1 MGACPPSGR
10 GGGQGVNSAGR
21 RKLRS
26 GEGGRASRRT
36 WGEAAA
42 GEAAGASASPLL
54 HLRMD
59 VSREELALS
68 CGVQHVSA
76 TLCEIPRIRS
86 FGIDLLLELFKMSSG
101 LTEEQKR
108 RIEEN
113 RRLALARRAE
123 RLAAQGAGHVGI
135 AAPPQKGQGLGN
147 PGSSK
152 EENNHV
158 GFTGQHQQTPDTP
171 VEQRS
176 CLQKGYNHYPA
187 NQQMAGS
194 HREQQKSCSED
205 SEQASGLKQFPAMIP
220 NSLSYSHK
228 HYLDA
233 GSQEH
238 GQHTSVNHGTFQQL
252 QCCPAFKNPTGPPH
266 PRFTDNGHPDGSKD
280 LQTQN
285 KSAIEYVSP
294 PSSAALSN
302 SEMLININRRTE
314 RTGGGFVS
322 QASGGIQK
330 LTSSAGAVSAFE
342 AHKKANVTK
351 GKCVKYGE
359 DRFQVEIGYNAEL
372 IAVFKKVP
380 SKAYDPAM
388 KKWNFS
394 MEDYSSVL
402 EAANQLSSVILAP
415 LEGKNVV
422 GLASGSHFIG
432 SGVDVKSLL
441 KMCKNW
447 KKSSALVKGKCVLI
461 SRLRFEVDIGYSA
474 EVIGVFKKMDSR
486 NYVEALLSLMSVEV
500 EPLPEAIIKTFA
512 AQLQRSP
519 SLTDIPDADLSVVD
533 SKIVTSLMPFQREGV
548 NFAISRKGRL
558 LLADDMG
565 LGKTIQAICIAA
577 YYQQEWPLLVVTP
590 SSVRFTWAEAFE
602 RWLPSLSPGSTNV
615 IVSGKDNL
623 TGSLINIISFDLLS
637 RMDKQLKNTFQVV
650 IVDESH
656 FLKNT
661 KTARC
666 QAAMPL
672 LKFVLNGRLE
682 DMSQPL
688 AAKRVILLSGTPAMS
703 RPAELY
709 TQIAAVQP
717 TFFPQFHSF
726 GLRYCDAKKMPWG
739 WDYSGSSNL
748 TELKILLEESIMIRR
763 LKSDVLSQLPAKQ
776 RKMVVVALEGISAKT
791 KAALA
796 AEAKKMAKGY
806 ESKQQEKEG
815 LLVYF
820 SRTAEAKIRSVVEYI
835 LELLES
841 GNNKFLVFAHHK
853 IMLDAVAAELKKK
866 HIEHIRID
874 GSTSSAERQSLCQ
887 KFQLAEKHAVAVLS
901 LTAANM
907 GLTLCAAD
915 LVVFAEL
922 FWNPGIL
929 IQAEDRA
936 HRIGQTSSVNVHYL
950 VAKGTADDYLWPM
963 IQEKIKVLGEAGL
976 SETNFSET
984 AESTNYCPKP
994 DPKQKTIYD
1003 LFQKTFSESRD
1014 DADDVLFLEAADAG
1028 CVDTFPVPVLI
1039 STCCFILFKNQSC
1052 SSFWFASQQ
1061 AKRTK
1066 KVGIVGKYGTRYGA
1080 SLRKMVKKIEISQH
1094 AKYTCSF
1101 CGKTKMKRKAVGI
1114 WHCGSCMKTVA
1125 GGAWTYNTTSA
1136 VTVKSAIRR
1145 LKELK
1150 DQ

>member
-1 MGACPPSGR
+1 
-10 GGGQGVNSAGR
+10 
-21 RKLRS
+21 
-26 GEGGRASRRT
+26 
-36 WGEAAA
+36 
-42 GEAAGASASPLL
+42 
-54 HLRMD
+54 
-59 VSREELALS
+59 
-68 CGVQHVSA
+68 
-76 TLCEIPRIRS
+76 
-86 FGIDLLLELFKMSSG
+86 MSSG

-123 RLAAQGAGHVGI
+123 RLAAQRAGHVGI
-135 AAPPQKGQGLGN
+135 AVPLQKEQGLGN
-147 PGSSK
+147 PGNSK

-158 GFTGQHQQTPDTP
+158 RVTSQHQQNPNAP
-171 VEQRS
+171 VEQKS
-176 CLQKGYNHYPA
+176 CLQKVYNHYTA

-194 HREQQKSCSED
+194 HREQQKSCSGD
-205 SEQASGLKQFPAMIP
+205 SEQASGLKQFPATIP

-238 GQHTSVNHGTFQQL
+238 GQHTSNNIGTFQQPK
-252 QCCPAFKNPTGPPH
+252 CYPAFKNPTGPPH
-266 PRFTDNGHPDGSKD
+266 PRLIDNGHPDGSKD

-285 KSAIEYVSP
+285 KSTNKYVSP
-294 PSSAALSN
+294 SSSAALSD
-302 SEMLININRRTE
+302 SEMLITVNRLTE

-322 QASGGIQK
+322 QAGGRMQK
-330 LTSSAGAVSAFE
+330 LTSSAGVGSTFE
-342 AHKKANVTK
+342 AASHKKANNVTK

-394 MEDYSSVL
+394 MEDYSSLL
-402 EAANQLSSVILAP
+402 EEANQLSSVVLAP
-415 LEGKNVV
+415 LEGENAV
-422 GLASGSHFIG
+422 GLASGSHFVG
-432 SGVDVKSLL
+432 SRVDVKSLL
-441 KMCKNW
+441 KICKNW
-447 KKSSALVKGKCVLI
+447 KKPSALVKGKCVLI
-461 SRLRFEVDIGYSA
+461 SRSRFEVDIGYSV
-474 EVIGVFKKMDSR
+474 EVIGVFKQMDSR
-486 NYVEALLSLMSVEV
+486 NYDMNTRKWNFLLEDYPKLMEVLLSLVSVEV
-500 EPLPEAIIKTFA
+500 EPLPEAVIKTFA
-512 AQLQRSP
+512 AHLQKSP
-519 SLTDIPDADLSVVD
+519 SQTDIPDADLSVVD

-548 NFAISRKGRL
+548 NFAISRNGRL

-590 SSVRFTWAEAFE
+590 SSVRFTWAEAFH

-623 TGSLINIISFDLLS
+623 TGSSINIISFDLLS
-637 RMDKQLKNTFQVV
+637 RMDKQLKSTFQVV

-672 LKFVLNGRLE
+672 LK
-682 DMSQPL
+682 

-726 GLRYCDAKKMPWG
+726 ALRYCDARKMPWG

-776 RKMVVVALEGISAKT
+776 RKMVVVAPEGISAKT

-806 ESKQQEKEG
+806 ESKQKEKEA
-815 LLVYF
+815 LLVFF

-853 IMLDAVAAELKKK
+853 IMLDAVVAELKKK
-866 HIEHIRID
+866 HVEHIRID

-887 KFQLAEKHAVAVLS
+887 KFQFSEKQAVAVLS

-907 GLTLCAAD
+907 GLTLSAAD

-963 IQEKIKVLGEAGL
+963 IQDKIKVLGEAGL

-984 AESTNYCPKP
+984 AESTNYYPKP
-994 DPKQKTIYD
+994 DPKQNTIYD

-1014 DADDVLFLEAADAG
+1014 DADDLLFLEATDAG
-1028 CVDTFPVPVLI
+1028 CEFDSGSALQDREAETRSVSP
-1039 STCCFILFKNQSC
+1039 KK
-1052 SSFWFASQQ
+1052 
-1061 AKRTK
+1061 KR
-1066 KVGIVGKYGTRYGA
+1066 
-1080 SLRKMVKKIEISQH
+1080 
-1094 AKYTCSF
+1094 
-1101 CGKTKMKRKAVGI
+1101 
-1114 WHCGSCMKTVA
+1114 
-1125 GGAWTYNTTSA
+1125 
-1136 VTVKSAIRR
+1136 
-1145 LKELK
+1145 
-1150 DQ
+1150 

>member
-1 MGACPPSGR
+1 
-10 GGGQGVNSAGR
+10 
-21 RKLRS
+21 
-26 GEGGRASRRT
+26 
-36 WGEAAA
+36 
-42 GEAAGASASPLL
+42 
-54 HLRMD
+54 
-59 VSREELALS
+59 
-68 CGVQHVSA
+68 
-76 TLCEIPRIRS
+76 
-86 FGIDLLLELFKMSSG
+86 MSSG

-123 RLAAQGAGHVGI
+123 RLAAHRAGHVGI
-135 AAPPQKGQGLGN
+135 AAPPQKEQSLGY
-147 PGSSK
+147 PGNLK
-152 EENNHV
+152 EGNNHV
-158 GFTGQHQQTPDTP
+158 RFTSQHQQNPNTP
-171 VEQRS
+171 VEQKS
-176 CLQKGYNHYPA
+176 CLHKGYNHYAA

-205 SEQASGLKQFPAMIP
+205 SEQASGLKQFPATIP

-238 GQHTSVNHGTFQQL
+238 GQHTSINLGTFQQPK
-252 QCCPAFKNPTGPPH
+252 CYPAFKNPTGPPH
-266 PRFTDNGHPDGSKD
+266 PRLIDNGHPDSSKD

-285 KSAIEYVSP
+285 KSAIKYVSP
-294 PSSAALSN
+294 PSSAAPSD
-302 SEMLININRRTE
+302 SEMLINMNRLTE

-322 QASGGIQK
+322 QASGRMQK
-330 LTSSAGAVSAFE
+330 LTSSAGVGSTFE
-342 AHKKANVTK
+342 AASHKKAHNVTK

-402 EAANQLSSVILAP
+402 EAANQLPSVILAP
-415 LEGKNVV
+415 LEGEDAA
-422 GLASGSHFIG
+422 GLASGSHFAG

-447 KKSSALVKGKCVLI
+447 KKPSALVKGKCVLI
-461 SRLRFEVDIGYSA
+461 SRSRFEVDIGYSA
-474 EVIGVFKKMDSR
+474 EVIGVFKQMDSR
-486 NYVEALLSLMSVEV
+486 NYDMNTRKWNFLLEDYPKLMEVLLSLMSVEV
-500 EPLPEAIIKTFA
+500 EPLPDAVIKTFA
-512 AQLQRSP
+512 AHLQRSP
-519 SLTDIPDADLSVVD
+519 SQTEIPDADLSVVD

-548 NFAISRKGRL
+548 NFAISRNGRL

-590 SSVRFTWAEAFE
+590 SSVRFTWAEAFH

-637 RMDKQLKNTFQVV
+637 RMDKQLKSTFQVV

-672 LKFVLNGRLE
+672 LK
-682 DMSQPL
+682 

-726 GLRYCDAKKMPWG
+726 GLRYCDARKMPWG

-748 TELKILLEESIMIRR
+748 TELKILLEESLMIRR

-776 RKMVVVALEGISAKT
+776 RKMVVVAPEGISAKT

-806 ESKQQEKEG
+806 ESKQQEKEA
-815 LLVYF
+815 LLVFF

-853 IMLDAVAAELKKK
+853 IMLDAVVAELKKK
-866 HIEHIRID
+866 HVEHIRID

-887 KFQLAEKHAVAVLS
+887 KFQFSEKQAVAVLS

-907 GLTLCAAD
+907 GLTLSAAD

-963 IQEKIKVLGEAGL
+963 IQEKIKVLGKAGL

-984 AESTNYCPKP
+984 AESTNYYPKP

-1028 CVDTFPVPVLI
+1028 CEFDSGSAL
-1039 STCCFILFKNQSC
+1039 QDRE
-1052 SSFWFASQQ
+1052 A
-1061 AKRTK
+1061 
-1066 KVGIVGKYGTRYGA
+1066 
-1080 SLRKMVKKIEISQH
+1080 E
-1094 AKYTCSF
+1094 TCSVSP
-1101 CGKTKMKRKAVGI
+1101 KKKRRI
-1114 WHCGSCMKTVA
+1114 
-1125 GGAWTYNTTSA
+1125 
-1136 VTVKSAIRR
+1136 
-1145 LKELK
+1145 E
-1150 DQ
+1150 

>member
-1 MGACPPSGR
+1 
-10 GGGQGVNSAGR
+10 
-21 RKLRS
+21 
-26 GEGGRASRRT
+26 
-36 WGEAAA
+36 
-42 GEAAGASASPLL
+42 
-54 HLRMD
+54 
-59 VSREELALS
+59 
-68 CGVQHVSA
+68 
-76 TLCEIPRIRS
+76 
-86 FGIDLLLELFKMSSG
+86 MSSG

-123 RLAAQGAGHVGI
+123 RLAAQRAGQVGI
-135 AAPPQKGQGLGN
+135 AAPPQKEQSLGN
-147 PGSSK
+147 PGNSK
-152 EENNHV
+152 EENSHV
-158 GFTGQHQQTPDTP
+158 RFTSQHQQNPNTP
-171 VEQRS
+171 VEQKS
-176 CLQKGYNHYPA
+176 CLQKSYNHYTA

-205 SEQASGLKQFPAMIP
+205 SEQASGLKQFPAMNP

-238 GQHTSVNHGTFQQL
+238 GQHTLINHGTFQQPK
-252 QCCPAFKNPTGPPH
+252 CYPAFKNPTGPPH
-266 PRFTDNGHPDGSKD
+266 PRSIDNGQRDGSKD

-285 KSAIEYVSP
+285 IRYVSP
-294 PSSAALSN
+294 PSSATLSD
-302 SEMLININRRTE
+302 SEMLININRLTE
-314 RTGGGFVS
+314 STGGGFVS
-322 QASGGIQK
+322 QASGRMQK
-330 LTSSAGAVSAFE
+330 LTSSVFE
-342 AHKKANVTK
+342 AASHKKANNVTK

-394 MEDYSSVL
+394 MEDYSSLL

-415 LEGKNVV
+415 LEGENVV
-422 GLASGSHFIG
+422 GLASGSHFVG

-447 KKSSALVKGKCVLI
+447 KKPSALVKGKCVLI

-486 NYVEALLSLMSVEV
+486 NYDMNTRKWNFLLEDYPKLMEVLLSLVSVEV
-500 EPLPEAIIKTFA
+500 EPLPEAVIKTFA
-512 AQLQRSP
+512 ALLQRSP
-519 SLTDIPDADLSVVD
+519 SLTDVPDADLSAVD
-533 SKIVTSLMPFQREGV
+533 SRIVTSLMPFQREGV
-548 NFAISRKGRL
+548 NFAISRNGRL

-590 SSVRFTWAEAFE
+590 SSVRFTWAEAFH

-637 RMDKQLKNTFQVV
+637 RMDKQLKSTFQVV

-672 LKFVLNGRLE
+672 LK
-682 DMSQPL
+682 

-726 GLRYCDAKKMPWG
+726 GLRYCDARKMPWG

-776 RKMVVVALEGISAKT
+776 RKMVVVAPEGISAKT

-806 ESKQQEKEG
+806 ESKQQEKEA
-815 LLVYF
+815 LLVFF

-853 IMLDAVAAELKKK
+853 IMLDAVVAELKKK
-866 HIEHIRID
+866 HVEHIRID

-887 KFQLAEKHAVAVLS
+887 KFQFSEKQAVAVLS

-907 GLTLCAAD
+907 GLTLSAAD

-994 DPKQKTIYD
+994 DPKQRTIYD

-1028 CVDTFPVPVLI
+1028 CEFDSGSAL
-1039 STCCFILFKNQSC
+1039 QDRE
-1052 SSFWFASQQ
+1052 A
-1061 AKRTK
+1061 
-1066 KVGIVGKYGTRYGA
+1066 
-1080 SLRKMVKKIEISQH
+1080 E
-1094 AKYTCSF
+1094 TCSVSP
-1101 CGKTKMKRKAVGI
+1101 KKKRRI
-1114 WHCGSCMKTVA
+1114 
-1125 GGAWTYNTTSA
+1125 
-1136 VTVKSAIRR
+1136 
-1145 LKELK
+1145 EE
-1150 DQ
+1150 

>member
-1 MGACPPSGR
+1 
-10 GGGQGVNSAGR
+10 
-21 RKLRS
+21 
-26 GEGGRASRRT
+26 
-36 WGEAAA
+36 
-42 GEAAGASASPLL
+42 
-54 HLRMD
+54 
-59 VSREELALS
+59 
-68 CGVQHVSA
+68 
-76 TLCEIPRIRS
+76 
-86 FGIDLLLELFKMSSG
+86 MSSG

-123 RLAAQGAGHVGI
+123 RLAAQRAGHVGI
-135 AAPPQKGQGLGN
+135 AAPPQKEQSLGN
-147 PGSSK
+147 PGNSR

-158 GFTGQHQQTPDTP
+158 RVTSQHRQNANTP
-171 VEQRS
+171 VEQKS
-176 CLQKGYNHYPA
+176 CLQKGCNHYAA

-205 SEQASGLKQFPAMIP
+205 SEQASGLKQFPATIS
-220 NSLSYSHK
+220 NSLNYSHK
-228 HYLDA
+228 HYLEA

-238 GQHTSVNHGTFQQL
+238 GQHTSINLGTFQQPK
-252 QCCPAFKNPTGPPH
+252 CYPAFKNPTGPPH
-266 PRFTDNGHPDGSKD
+266 PRLIDSRHPDGSKD

-285 KSAIEYVSP
+285 KSAIKYVSP
-294 PSSAALSN
+294 PSSAALSD
-302 SEMLININRRTE
+302 SEMLVNTNRLTE
-314 RTGGGFVS
+314 SAGGGFVS
-322 QASGGIQK
+322 QAAGRMQK
-330 LTSSAGAVSAFE
+330 LTSSAGLGSSFE
-342 AHKKANVTK
+342 AASHKKANNVTK
-351 GKCVKYGE
+351 GKCVKHGE

-394 MEDYSSVL
+394 MEDYSSL
-402 EAANQLSSVILAP
+402 LKAANQLSSVILAP
-415 LEGKNVV
+415 LEGENAV
-422 GLASGSHFIG
+422 GLASGSHSVG

-447 KKSSALVKGKCVLI
+447 KKPSALVKGKCVLI

-474 EVIGVFKKMDSR
+474 EVIGVFKQMDSR
-486 NYVEALLSLMSVEV
+486 NYDMNTRKWNFLLEDYPKLMEVLLSLVSVEV
-500 EPLPEAIIKTFA
+500 EPLPEAVIRTFA
-512 AQLQRSP
+512 THLQRSP
-519 SLTDIPDADLSVVD
+519 SQTDIPDADLSVVD

-548 NFAISRKGRL
+548 NFAISRNGRL

-590 SSVRFTWAEAFE
+590 SSVRFTWAEAFH
-602 RWLPSLSPGSTNV
+602 RWLPSLSSGSTNV

-637 RMDKQLKNTFQVV
+637 RMDKLLKSTFQVV
-650 IVDESH
+650 IIDESH

-672 LKFVLNGRLE
+672 LK
-682 DMSQPL
+682 

-726 GLRYCDAKKMPWG
+726 ALRYCDARKMPWG

-776 RKMVVVALEGISAKT
+776 RKMVVVAPEGISAKT
-791 KAALA
+791 KAVLA

-806 ESKQQEKEG
+806 ESKQQEKEA
-815 LLVYF
+815 LLVFF

-853 IMLDAVAAELKKK
+853 IMLDAVVVELKKK
-866 HIEHIRID
+866 HVEHIRID

-887 KFQLAEKHAVAVLS
+887 KFQFSEKQAVAVLS

-907 GLTLCAAD
+907 GLTLSAAD

-984 AESTNYCPKP
+984 AESTNYYAKI
-994 DPKQKTIYD
+994 QSRRRSM
-1003 LFQKTFSESRD
+1003 TFSRR
-1014 DADDVLFLEAADAG
+1014 
-1028 CVDTFPVPVLI
+1028 P
-1039 STCCFILFKNQSC
+1039 
-1052 SSFWFASQQ
+1052 
-1061 AKRTK
+1061 
-1066 KVGIVGKYGTRYGA
+1066 
-1080 SLRKMVKKIEISQH
+1080 SLRAEMTLMMFGFWRQLMLAVSL
-1094 AKYTCSF
+1094 TLGVLC
-1101 CGKTKMKRKAVGI
+1101 KTEKQRHV
-1114 WHCGSCMKTVA
+1114 
-1125 GGAWTYNTTSA
+1125 
-1136 VTVKSAIRR
+1136 
-1145 LKELK
+1145 
-1150 DQ
+1150 Q

>member
-1 MGACPPSGR
+1 
-10 GGGQGVNSAGR
+10 
-21 RKLRS
+21 
-26 GEGGRASRRT
+26 
-36 WGEAAA
+36 
-42 GEAAGASASPLL
+42 
-54 HLRMD
+54 
-59 VSREELALS
+59 
-68 CGVQHVSA
+68 
-76 TLCEIPRIRS
+76 
-86 FGIDLLLELFKMSSG
+86 MSSG

-123 RLAAQGAGHVGI
+123 RLAAQRAGHVGI
-135 AAPPQKGQGLGN
+135 AAPLQKEQSLGN
-147 PGSSK
+147 PGNSK

-158 GFTGQHQQTPDTP
+158 GFTSQHRQNPNTP
-171 VEQRS
+171 VEQKS
-176 CLQKGYNHYPA
+176 CHQKAYNHYTA

-205 SEQASGLKQFPAMIP
+205 MEQASGLKQCSATIP

-228 HYLDA
+228 NYLDA

-238 GQHTSVNHGTFQQL
+238 GQHTLINHGTFQQPK
-252 QCCPAFKNPTGPPH
+252 CYPAFKNPTELPH

-285 KSAIEYVSP
+285 KSAIKYVSP
-294 PSSAALSN
+294 PSSAALSD
-302 SEMLININRRTE
+302 SKMLININRPTE

-322 QASGGIQK
+322 QASGRMQK
-330 LTSSAGAVSAFE
+330 LTSSAGVASTFE
-342 AHKKANVTK
+342 AASHKKASNVTK

-394 MEDYSSVL
+394 MEDYRSLL

-415 LEGKNVV
+415 LEGENVV
-422 GLASGSHFIG
+422 GLASASHFVG

-447 KKSSALVKGKCVLI
+447 KKPSAPVKGKCVLI
-461 SRLRFEVDIGYSA
+461 SHLRFEVDIGYST
-474 EVIGVFKKMDSR
+474 EVIGVFKQMDSR
-486 NYVEALLSLMSVEV
+486 NYDMNTRKWNFLLEDYPKLMKVLLSLVSVEV
-500 EPLPEAIIKTFA
+500 EPLPEAVIKTFA

-519 SLTDIPDADLSVVD
+519 SHTDIPDADLSVVD

-548 NFAISRKGRL
+548 NFAISRNGRL

-590 SSVRFTWAEAFE
+590 SSVRFTWAEAFH

-637 RMDKQLKNTFQVV
+637 RMDKQLKSTFQVV

-672 LKFVLNGRLE
+672 LK
-682 DMSQPL
+682 

-709 TQIAAVQP
+709 SQIAAVQP

-726 GLRYCDAKKMPWG
+726 GLRYCDARKMPWG

-748 TELKILLEESIMIRR
+748 TELKILLEQSIMIRR

-776 RKMVVVALEGISAKT
+776 RKMVVVAPEGISAKT

-806 ESKQQEKEG
+806 ESKQQEKEA
-815 LLVYF
+815 LLVFF
-820 SRTAEAKIRSVVEYI
+820 SRTAEAKIRSVIEYI

-853 IMLDAVAAELKKK
+853 IMLDAVVEELKKK

-887 KFQLAEKHAVAVLS
+887 KFQFSEKQAVAVLS

-984 AESTNYCPKP
+984 AASTNYCPKQ

-1028 CVDTFPVPVLI
+1028 CEFD
-1039 STCCFILFKNQSC
+1039 SGS
-1052 SSFWFASQQ
+1052 ASQDRE
-1061 AKRTK
+1061 A
-1066 KVGIVGKYGTRYGA
+1066 
-1080 SLRKMVKKIEISQH
+1080 E
-1094 AKYTCSF
+1094 TCSVSP
-1101 CGKTKMKRKAVGI
+1101 KKR
-1114 WHCGSCMKTVA
+1114 
-1125 GGAWTYNTTSA
+1125 
-1136 VTVKSAIRR
+1136 R
-1145 LKELK
+1145 
-1150 DQ
+1150 

>member
-1 MGACPPSGR
+1 
-10 GGGQGVNSAGR
+10 
-21 RKLRS
+21 
-26 GEGGRASRRT
+26 
-36 WGEAAA
+36 
-42 GEAAGASASPLL
+42 
-54 HLRMD
+54 
-59 VSREELALS
+59 
-68 CGVQHVSA
+68 
-76 TLCEIPRIRS
+76 
-86 FGIDLLLELFKMSSG
+86 MSSG

-113 RRLALARRAE
+113 RQLALARRAE
-123 RLAAQGAGHVGI
+123 RLAAQRAGHVSI
-135 AAPPQKGQGLGN
+135 AAAPQKEQSLGN

-152 EENNHV
+152 EENNH
-158 GFTGQHQQTPDTP
+158 GFTSQHGQNTNTP
-171 VEQRS
+171 VEQKS
-176 CLQKGYNHYPA
+176 CLQKGYNHYTA

-194 HREQQKSCSED
+194 HRELQKSCSED
-205 SEQASGLKQFPAMIP
+205 SEQASGLKQFP
-220 NSLSYSHK
+220 NSRSYTHK

-238 GQHTSVNHGTFQQL
+238 GQHNLINDGTFQQPK
-252 QCCPAFKNPTGPPH
+252 CYPAFKNPTGPPH
-266 PRFTDNGHPDGSKD
+266 PRFIDNGHPDGSKD

-285 KSAIEYVSP
+285 KSAIKYVST
-294 PSSAALSN
+294 PSSATLSD
-302 SEMLININRRTE
+302 SEMLMNINRPTE
-314 RTGGGFVS
+314 RTGVGFVS
-322 QASGGIQK
+322 QASGRMQK
-330 LTSSAGAVSAFE
+330 LASSAGVNSTFE
-342 AHKKANVTK
+342 AASHKKANNVTK

-394 MEDYSSVL
+394 MQDYSSLL
-402 EAANQLSSVILAP
+402 EEANQLSSVILAP
-415 LEGKNVV
+415 LEGENVA
-422 GLASGSHFIG
+422 GLASGSHFVDR
-432 SGVDVKSLL
+432 GVDVKSLL

-447 KKSSALVKGKCVLI
+447 KKPSALVKGKCVLI

-474 EVIGVFKKMDSR
+474 EVIGVFKQMGSR
-486 NYVEALLSLMSVEV
+486 NYDMNTRKWNFLLEDYPKLMVMLLSLVSVEV
-500 EPLPEAIIKTFA
+500 EPLPEAVIKTFA

-519 SLTDIPDADLSVVD
+519 SQTDIPDADLSVVD

-548 NFAISRKGRL
+548 NFAISRNGRL

-590 SSVRFTWAEAFE
+590 SSVRFTWEEAFH

-637 RMDKQLKNTFQVV
+637 RMDKQLKSTFQVV

-672 LKFVLNGRLE
+672 LK
-682 DMSQPL
+682 

-717 TFFPQFHSF
+717 SFFPLFHSF
-726 GLRYCDAKKMPWG
+726 GLRYCDARKMPWG

-776 RKMVVVALEGISAKT
+776 RKMVVVAPEGISAKT

-806 ESKQQEKEG
+806 ESKKQEKDA
-815 LLVYF
+815 LLVFF
-820 SRTAEAKIRSVVEYI
+820 SRTAEAKIRSVIEYI

-853 IMLDAVAAELKKK
+853 IMLDAVVTELKKK
-866 HIEHIRID
+866 HVEHIRID

-887 KFQLAEKHAVAVLS
+887 KFQFSEKQAVAVLS

-907 GLTLCAAD
+907 GLTLSAAD

-984 AESTNYCPKP
+984 AESTNYFPKP

-1028 CVDTFPVPVLI
+1028 CEFDSGSAL
-1039 STCCFILFKNQSC
+1039 QDRE
-1052 SSFWFASQQ
+1052 A
-1061 AKRTK
+1061 
-1066 KVGIVGKYGTRYGA
+1066 
-1080 SLRKMVKKIEISQH
+1080 E
-1094 AKYTCSF
+1094 TCSVSP
-1101 CGKTKMKRKAVGI
+1101 KKKRRI
-1114 WHCGSCMKTVA
+1114 
-1125 GGAWTYNTTSA
+1125 
-1136 VTVKSAIRR
+1136 
-1145 LKELK
+1145 E
-1150 DQ
+1150 

>member
-1 MGACPPSGR
+1 
-10 GGGQGVNSAGR
+10 
-21 RKLRS
+21 
-26 GEGGRASRRT
+26 
-36 WGEAAA
+36 
-42 GEAAGASASPLL
+42 
-54 HLRMD
+54 
-59 VSREELALS
+59 
-68 CGVQHVSA
+68 
-76 TLCEIPRIRS
+76 
-86 FGIDLLLELFKMSSG
+86 MSSG

-113 RRLALARRAE
+113 RQLALARRAE
-123 RLAAQGAGHVGI
+123 RLAAQRAGHVGI
-135 AAPPQKGQGLGN
+135 AAAPQKEQRLGN
-147 PGSSK
+147 LGNSK
-152 EENNHV
+152 EENNH
-158 GFTGQHQQTPDTP
+158 GFTSQHQQNPNTP
-171 VEQRS
+171 VEQKS
-176 CLQKGYNHYPA
+176 CLQKGYNHYTA
-187 NQQMAGS
+187 KQQMAGS
-194 HREQQKSCSED
+194 HRDQQKSCLED
-205 SEQASGLKQFPAMIP
+205 SEQASGLKQFPATIP
-220 NSLSYSHK
+220 NSQSYSHK

-233 GSQEH
+233 GSQDH
-238 GQHTSVNHGTFQQL
+238 GQHTLINHGTFPPSKFY
-252 QCCPAFKNPTGPPH
+252 PAFKNPTGPPH
-266 PRFTDNGHPDGSKD
+266 PRFIDNGHPDGSKD

-285 KSAIEYVSP
+285 KSAIKYVST
-294 PSSAALSN
+294 PSSAALSD
-302 SEMLININRRTE
+302 SGMLININRPTE

-322 QASGGIQK
+322 QASGRMQK
-330 LTSSAGAVSAFE
+330 LTIAS
-342 AHKKANVTK
+342 HKKANNVTK

-359 DRFQVEIGYNAEL
+359 DPGRFQVEIGYNAEL

-394 MEDYSSVL
+394 MEDYSSLL
-402 EAANQLSSVILAP
+402 EEANQLSSVILAP
-415 LEGKNVV
+415 LEGENVV
-422 GLASGSHFIG
+422 GMASGSHFVG

-447 KKSSALVKGKCVLI
+447 KKPSALVKGKCVLI
-461 SRLRFEVDIGYSA
+461 SRLRFEVDIGYAA
-474 EVIGVFKKMDSR
+474 EVIGVFKQMDSR
-486 NYVEALLSLMSVEV
+486 NYDMNTRKWNFLLEDYSKLSEYLASVEV
-500 EPLPEAIIKTFA
+500 EPLPEAVIKTFA
-512 AQLQRSP
+512 AQLQKSP
-519 SLTDIPDADLSVVD
+519 SQTDIPDADLSVVD

-548 NFAISRKGRL
+548 NFAISRNGRL

-590 SSVRFTWAEAFE
+590 SSVRFTWAEAFH

-637 RMDKQLKNTFQVV
+637 RMDKQLKSTFQVV

-672 LKFVLNGRLE
+672 LK
-682 DMSQPL
+682 

-717 TFFPQFHSF
+717 SFFPQFHSF
-726 GLRYCDAKKMPWG
+726 GLRYCDARKMPWG

-776 RKMVVVALEGISAKT
+776 RKMVVVAPEGMSAKT

-796 AEAKKMAKGY
+796 AEAKKM
-806 ESKQQEKEG
+806 KQQEKEA
-815 LLVYF
+815 LLVFF

-853 IMLDAVAAELKKK
+853 IMLDSVVEELKKK

-887 KFQLAEKHAVAVLS
+887 KFQFSEKQAVAVLS

-907 GLTLCAAD
+907 GLTLSAAD

-984 AESTNYCPKP
+984 AESTNYCPKT

-1014 DADDVLFLEAADAG
+1014 DADDILFLEAADAG
-1028 CVDTFPVPVLI
+1028 CEFDSGSAL
-1039 STCCFILFKNQSC
+1039 QDRE
-1052 SSFWFASQQ
+1052 A
-1061 AKRTK
+1061 
-1066 KVGIVGKYGTRYGA
+1066 
-1080 SLRKMVKKIEISQH
+1080 E
-1094 AKYTCSF
+1094 TCSVSP
-1101 CGKTKMKRKAVGI
+1101 KKKRRIEDV
-1114 WHCGSCMKTVA
+1114 
-1125 GGAWTYNTTSA
+1125 
-1136 VTVKSAIRR
+1136 
-1145 LKELK
+1145 
-1150 DQ
+1150 

>member
-1 MGACPPSGR
+1 
-10 GGGQGVNSAGR
+10 
-21 RKLRS
+21 
-26 GEGGRASRRT
+26 
-36 WGEAAA
+36 
-42 GEAAGASASPLL
+42 
-54 HLRMD
+54 
-59 VSREELALS
+59 
-68 CGVQHVSA
+68 
-76 TLCEIPRIRS
+76 
-86 FGIDLLLELFKMSSG
+86 MSSG

-113 RRLALARRAE
+113 RQLALARRAE
-123 RLAAQGAGHVGI
+123 RLAAQRAGHVGI
-135 AAPPQKGQGLGN
+135 AAAPQKEQRLGN
-147 PGSSK
+147 LGNSK
-152 EENNHV
+152 EENNH
-158 GFTGQHQQTPDTP
+158 GFTSQHQQNPNTP
-171 VEQRS
+171 VEQKS
-176 CLQKGYNHYPA
+176 CLQKGYNHYTA
-187 NQQMAGS
+187 KQQMAGS
-194 HREQQKSCSED
+194 HRDQQKSSSED
-205 SEQASGLKQFPAMIP
+205 SEQASGLKQFPATTP
-220 NSLSYSHK
+220 NSQSYSHK

-233 GSQEH
+233 GSQDH
-238 GQHTSVNHGTFQQL
+238 GQHTLINHGTFPPSKFY
-252 QCCPAFKNPTGPPH
+252 PAFKNPTGPPH
-266 PRFTDNGHPDGSKD
+266 PRFIDNGHPDGSKD

-285 KSAIEYVSP
+285 KSAIKYVST
-294 PSSAALSN
+294 PSSTALSD
-302 SEMLININRRTE
+302 SGMLINTNRPTE

-322 QASGGIQK
+322 QASGRMQN
-330 LTSSAGAVSAFE
+330 LTSSAAVGSTFE
-342 AHKKANVTK
+342 AASLKKANNVTK

-359 DRFQVEIGYNAEL
+359 DPGRFQVEIGYNAEL

-394 MEDYSSVL
+394 MEDYSSLL
-402 EAANQLSSVILAP
+402 EEANQLSSVILAP
-415 LEGKNVV
+415 LEGENVV
-422 GLASGSHFIG
+422 GMASGSHFVC

-447 KKSSALVKGKCVLI
+447 KKPSALVKGKCVLI
-461 SRLRFEVDIGYSA
+461 SRLRFEVDIGYAA
-474 EVIGVFKKMDSR
+474 EVIGVFKQMDSR
-486 NYVEALLSLMSVEV
+486 NYDMNTRKWNFLLEDYSKLMVALLSLASVEV
-500 EPLPEAIIKTFA
+500 EPLPEAVIKTFA
-512 AQLQRSP
+512 AQLQKSP
-519 SLTDIPDADLSVVD
+519 SQTDIPDADLSVVD

-548 NFAISRKGRL
+548 NFAISRNGRL

-590 SSVRFTWAEAFE
+590 SSVRFTWAEAFH

-637 RMDKQLKNTFQVV
+637 RMDKQLKSTFQVV

-672 LKFVLNGRLE
+672 LK
-682 DMSQPL
+682 

-717 TFFPQFHSF
+717 SFFPQFHSF
-726 GLRYCDAKKMPWG
+726 GLRYCDARKMPWG

-776 RKMVVVALEGISAKT
+776 RKMVVVAPEGMSAKT

-806 ESKQQEKEG
+806 GSKQQEKEA
-815 LLVYF
+815 LLVFF

-853 IMLDAVAAELKKK
+853 IMLDSVVEELKKK

-887 KFQLAEKHAVAVLS
+887 KFQFSEKQAVAVLS

-907 GLTLCAAD
+907 GLTLSAAD

-984 AESTNYCPKP
+984 AESTNYCPKT

-1014 DADDVLFLEAADAG
+1014 DADDILFLEAADAG
-1028 CVDTFPVPVLI
+1028 CEFDSGSALQDREAETRSVSP
-1039 STCCFILFKNQSC
+1039 KK
-1052 SSFWFASQQ
+1052 
-1061 AKRTK
+1061 KR
-1066 KVGIVGKYGTRYGA
+1066 
-1080 SLRKMVKKIEISQH
+1080 
-1094 AKYTCSF
+1094 
-1101 CGKTKMKRKAVGI
+1101 
-1114 WHCGSCMKTVA
+1114 
-1125 GGAWTYNTTSA
+1125 
-1136 VTVKSAIRR
+1136 
-1145 LKELK
+1145 
-1150 DQ
+1150 

>member
-1 MGACPPSGR
+1 
-10 GGGQGVNSAGR
+10 
-21 RKLRS
+21 
-26 GEGGRASRRT
+26 
-36 WGEAAA
+36 
-42 GEAAGASASPLL
+42 
-54 HLRMD
+54 
-59 VSREELALS
+59 
-68 CGVQHVSA
+68 
-76 TLCEIPRIRS
+76 
-86 FGIDLLLELFKMSSG
+86 MSSG

-113 RRLALARRAE
+113 RQLALARRAE
-123 RLAAQGAGHVGI
+123 RLAAQRAGHGGI
-135 AAPPQKGQGLGN
+135 AAAAQKEQSPGN
-147 PGSSK
+147 PGNSK
-152 EENNHV
+152 EENNH
-158 GFTGQHQQTPDTP
+158 GFTSQHRQNPHRP
-171 VEQRS
+171 VEQKS
-176 CLQKGYNHYPA
+176 CLQKGYNHYTA

-194 HREQQKSCSED
+194 HREQQKSCLED
-205 SEQASGLKQFPAMIP
+205 SEQASGLKQFPAM
-220 NSLSYSHK
+220 NSRGYSHK

-233 GSQEH
+233 DSQEH
-238 GQHTSVNHGTFQQL
+238 GQHTSVNHGTFQQPK
-252 QCCPAFKNPTGPPH
+252 CYPAFKNPTGPPH
-266 PRFTDNGHPDGSKD
+266 PRFIDNGHHDGSKD

-285 KSAIEYVSP
+285 KSAIKDVST
-294 PSSAALSN
+294 PSSAALSD
-302 SEMLININRRTE
+302 SEMLININRPTE
-314 RTGGGFVS
+314 GTGGGFVS
-322 QASGGIQK
+322 QASGRMQK
-330 LTSSAGAVSAFE
+330 LNTSAGVGSTFE
-342 AHKKANVTK
+342 AASHKKANNVTK

-394 MEDYSSVL
+394 MQDYNSLL
-402 EAANQLSSVILAP
+402 EEANQLSSVILAP
-415 LEGKNVV
+415 LEGENVV
-422 GLASGSHFIG
+422 GLASGSHFVG

-447 KKSSALVKGKCVLI
+447 KKPSALVRGRCVLI

-474 EVIGVFKKMDSR
+474 ELIGVFKQMDSR
-486 NYVEALLSLMSVEV
+486 NYDMNTRKWNFLLEDYPKLMVVLLSLASVEV
-500 EPLPEAIIKTFA
+500 EPLPEAVIKTFA

-519 SLTDIPDADLSVVD
+519 SQTDIPDADLSVVD

-548 NFAISRKGRL
+548 NFAISRNGRL

-590 SSVRFTWAEAFE
+590 SSVRFTWAEAFH

-637 RMDKQLKNTFQVV
+637 RMDKQLKSTFQVV

-672 LKFVLNGRLE
+672 LK
-682 DMSQPL
+682 

-717 TFFPQFHSF
+717 SFFPQFHCF
-726 GLRYCDAKKMPWG
+726 GLRYCDARKMPWG

-776 RKMVVVALEGISAKT
+776 RKMVVVAPEGISAKT

-796 AEAKKMAKGY
+796 AEAKMMVKGY
-806 ESKQQEKEG
+806 ASKQQEKEA
-815 LLVYF
+815 LLVFF

-853 IMLDAVAAELKKK
+853 IMLDVIVAELKKK

-887 KFQLAEKHAVAVLS
+887 KFQFSEKQAVAVLS

-907 GLTLCAAD
+907 GLTLSAAD

-984 AESTNYCPKP
+984 AESTNYCPKT

-1028 CVDTFPVPVLI
+1028 CEFDSGSAL
-1039 STCCFILFKNQSC
+1039 QDRE
-1052 SSFWFASQQ
+1052 A
-1061 AKRTK
+1061 
-1066 KVGIVGKYGTRYGA
+1066 
-1080 SLRKMVKKIEISQH
+1080 E
-1094 AKYTCSF
+1094 TCSVSP
-1101 CGKTKMKRKAVGI
+1101 KKKRRIEEV
-1114 WHCGSCMKTVA
+1114 
-1125 GGAWTYNTTSA
+1125 
-1136 VTVKSAIRR
+1136 
-1145 LKELK
+1145 
-1150 DQ
+1150 

>member
-1 MGACPPSGR
+1 
-10 GGGQGVNSAGR
+10 
-21 RKLRS
+21 
-26 GEGGRASRRT
+26 
-36 WGEAAA
+36 
-42 GEAAGASASPLL
+42 
-54 HLRMD
+54 
-59 VSREELALS
+59 
-68 CGVQHVSA
+68 
-76 TLCEIPRIRS
+76 
-86 FGIDLLLELFKMSSG
+86 MSSG

-113 RRLALARRAE
+113 RQLALARRAE
-123 RLAAQGAGHVGI
+123 RLAAQRAGHKGI
-135 AAPPQKGQGLGN
+135 AAPPQKEQTPGN
-147 PGSSK
+147 SGNSK

-158 GFTGQHQQTPDTP
+158 RFTSQRQQNPNTP
-171 VEQRS
+171 VEQKS
-176 CLQKGYNHYPA
+176 CLQKGYNHYTA
-187 NQQMAGS
+187 NRQMAGS

-205 SEQASGLKQFPAMIP
+205 SEQASGLKQFPATIP

-238 GQHTSVNHGTFQQL
+238 GQHSLIHLGTFQQPK
-252 QCCPAFKNPTGPPH
+252 CYPAIKNPTGPSH
-266 PRFTDNGHPDGSKD
+266 PRLIDNGHPDGSKN

-285 KSAIEYVSP
+285 KSAIKYVSP
-294 PSSAALSN
+294 PSSAALSD
-302 SEMLININRRTE
+302 SEKLININRLTE
-314 RTGGGFVS
+314 RTGGSSVS
-322 QASGGIQK
+322 QAGGK
-330 LTSSAGAVSAFE
+330 LTSSAGVGSTFE
-342 AHKKANVTK
+342 AASHKKANNVTK

-372 IAVFKKVP
+372 IAVFKKVS
-380 SKAYDPAM
+380 SKAYDPAT

-394 MEDYSSVL
+394 VEDYSSLL
-402 EAANQLSSVILAP
+402 EAANQLPSVILAP
-415 LEGKNVV
+415 LEGENAVV
-422 GLASGSHFIG
+422 LASGSRFVG

-441 KMCKNW
+441 NMCKKW
-447 KKSSALVKGKCVLI
+447 KKPSAVVKGKCVLI
-461 SRLRFEVDIGYSA
+461 SRSRFEVDIGYSV
-474 EVIGVFKKMDSR
+474 EVIGVFKQMDSK
-486 NYVEALLSLMSVEV
+486 NYDMNTRKWNFLLEDYPKLMQELLSLKFVEV
-500 EPLPEAIIKTFA
+500 EPLPEAVIKTFA
-512 AQLQRSP
+512 AHLQRSP
-519 SLTDIPDADLSVVD
+519 SQTDIPDADLSVVD
-533 SKIVTSLMPFQREGV
+533 SEIVTSLMPFQREGV
-548 NFAISRKGRL
+548 NFAISRNGRL

-577 YYQQEWPLLVVTP
+577 YYQREWPLLVITP
-590 SSVRFTWAEAFE
+590 SSVRFTWAEAFH

-615 IVSGKDNL
+615 IVSGKDSL

-637 RMDKQLKNTFQVV
+637 RMDKQLNSTFQVV

-666 QAAMPL
+666 QAAIPL
-672 LKFVLNGRLE
+672 LKA
-682 DMSQPL
+682 D
-688 AAKRVILLSGTPAMS
+688 KRVILLSGTPAMS

-726 GLRYCDAKKMPWG
+726 GLRYCDARKMPWG

-776 RKMVVVALEGISAKT
+776 RKMVVVAPEGISAKT
-791 KAALA
+791 KAVLA

-806 ESKQQEKEG
+806 ESKQQEKEA
-815 LLVYF
+815 LLVFF

-841 GNNKFLVFAHHK
+841 GKNKFLVFAHHK
-853 IMLDAVAAELKKK
+853 IMLDAIVAELKKK
-866 HIEHIRID
+866 HVEHIRID

-887 KFQLAEKHAVAVLS
+887 MFQFSEKQAVAVLS

-907 GLTLCAAD
+907 GLTLSAAD

-984 AESTNYCPKP
+984 AESTNYYPKP

-1028 CVDTFPVPVLI
+1028 CEFDSDNAL
-1039 STCCFILFKNQSC
+1039 QDRE
-1052 SSFWFASQQ
+1052 A
-1061 AKRTK
+1061 
-1066 KVGIVGKYGTRYGA
+1066 
-1080 SLRKMVKKIEISQH
+1080 E
-1094 AKYTCSF
+1094 TCSVSP
-1101 CGKTKMKRKAVGI
+1101 KKKRRI
-1114 WHCGSCMKTVA
+1114 
-1125 GGAWTYNTTSA
+1125 
-1136 VTVKSAIRR
+1136 
-1145 LKELK
+1145 E
-1150 DQ
+1150 

>member
-1 MGACPPSGR
+1 
-10 GGGQGVNSAGR
+10 
-21 RKLRS
+21 
-26 GEGGRASRRT
+26 
-36 WGEAAA
+36 
-42 GEAAGASASPLL
+42 
-54 HLRMD
+54 
-59 VSREELALS
+59 
-68 CGVQHVSA
+68 
-76 TLCEIPRIRS
+76 
-86 FGIDLLLELFKMSSG
+86 MSSG

-123 RLAAQGAGHVGI
+123 RQAAQRAGPVGT
-135 AAPPQKGQGLGN
+135 AAPPRREQHLGN
-147 PGSSK
+147 PGNSK
-152 EENNHV
+152 EESNHV
-158 GFTGQHQQTPDTP
+158 RFTSQHQGDPNTP
-171 VEQRS
+171 VEQKS
-176 CLQKGYNHYPA
+176 CLQKGYNHYTA
-187 NQQMAGS
+187 NQQMVGS
-194 HREQQKSCSED
+194 HREQQKSYSED

-220 NSLSYSHK
+220 DSLSYSHK
-228 HYLDA
+228 HYSDA
-233 GSQEH
+233 GSQEP
-238 GQHTSVNHGTFQQL
+238 GQHALINHGTFQQPK
-252 QCCPAFKNPTGPPH
+252 CYPAFKNPTGPPH
-266 PRFTDNGHPDGSKD
+266 PRLIDNGHPDGSKD

-285 KSAIEYVSP
+285 KFTSKYVSP
-294 PSSAALSN
+294 PSSAALSD
-302 SEMLININRRTE
+302 SEMIVNMKRPPE
-314 RTGGGFVS
+314 RTGGGFDS
-322 QASGGIQK
+322 QASGRMQK
-330 LTSSAGAVSAFE
+330 LTSSAGVGSTFE
-342 AHKKANVTK
+342 AASHKKANNVTK

-359 DRFQVEIGYNAEL
+359 DRFQVEVGYNAEL
-372 IAVFKKVP
+372 IAVFKTVP

-394 MEDYSSVL
+394 MEDYSSLL

-415 LEGKNVV
+415 LEGENAV
-422 GLASGSHFIG
+422 GLASSQRSHFVG
-432 SGVDVKSLL
+432 SRVDVKSLL

-447 KKSSALVKGKCVLI
+447 KKPSALVRGKCVLI

-474 EVIGVFKKMDSR
+474 ELIGVFKQMDSR
-486 NYVEALLSLMSVEV
+486 NYDMNTRKWNFLLEDYPKLMVVLLSLVSVEV
-500 EPLPEAIIKTFA
+500 EPLPEAVIKSFA

-519 SLTDIPDADLSVVD
+519 SQRDIPDADLSGVD

-548 NFAISRKGRL
+548 NYAISRNGRL

-590 SSVRFTWAEAFE
+590 SSVRFTWAEAFH
-602 RWLPSLSPGSTNV
+602 RWLPSLSPESTNV
-615 IVSGKDNL
+615 IVSGKDSL

-637 RMDKQLKNTFQVV
+637 RMDKQLRSTFQVV

-672 LKFVLNGRLE
+672 LK
-682 DMSQPL
+682 
-688 AAKRVILLSGTPAMS
+688 AAKRVILLSGTPAVS

-709 TQIAAVQP
+709 SQIAAVQP
-717 TFFPQFHSF
+717 SFFPQFHAF
-726 GLRYCDAKKMPWG
+726 GLRYCAARKMPWG

-776 RKMVVVALEGISAKT
+776 RKMVVVAPEHISART

-806 ESKQQEKEG
+806 ESKQQEKEA
-815 LLVYF
+815 LLVFF
-820 SRTAEAKIRSVVEYI
+820 SRTAEAKIHSVVEYI

-841 GNNKFLVFAHHK
+841 GHNKFLVFAHHK
-853 IMLDAVAAELKKK
+853 IMLDAIVAELKKK
-866 HIEHIRID
+866 HVEHIRID

-887 KFQLAEKHAVAVLS
+887 KFQFSEKQAVAVLS
-901 LTAANM
+901 LTAANT
-907 GLTLCAAD
+907 GLTLSAAD

-984 AESTNYCPKP
+984 AQSTNYHPKP
-994 DPKQKTIYD
+994 DPKQKTIFD

-1014 DADDVLFLEAADAG
+1014 DADDILFLEAADAG
-1028 CVDTFPVPVLI
+1028 CEFDSGSAL
-1039 STCCFILFKNQSC
+1039 QDRE
-1052 SSFWFASQQ
+1052 AD
-1061 AKRTK
+1061 
-1066 KVGIVGKYGTRYGA
+1066 
-1080 SLRKMVKKIEISQH
+1080 
-1094 AKYTCSF
+1094 TCSVSP
-1101 CGKTKMKRKAVGI
+1101 KKR
-1114 WHCGSCMKTVA
+1114 
-1125 GGAWTYNTTSA
+1125 
-1136 VTVKSAIRR
+1136 RR
-1145 LKELK
+1145 IEE
-1150 DQ
+1150 

>member
-1 MGACPPSGR
+1 
-10 GGGQGVNSAGR
+10 
-21 RKLRS
+21 
-26 GEGGRASRRT
+26 
-36 WGEAAA
+36 
-42 GEAAGASASPLL
+42 
-54 HLRMD
+54 
-59 VSREELALS
+59 
-68 CGVQHVSA
+68 
-76 TLCEIPRIRS
+76 
-86 FGIDLLLELFKMSSG
+86 MSSG

-135 AAPPQKGQGLGN
+135 AAAPHTGHRLGK

-158 GFTGQHQQTPDTP
+158 GFISQPPRNPNTP

-176 CLQKGYNHYPA
+176 CLQKGYNHYTA
-187 NQQMAGS
+187 KQQMAGS

-205 SEQASGLKQFPAMIP
+205 SEQASGLKQFPAIIP

-228 HYLDA
+228 HFLDA
-233 GSQEH
+233 GSQED
-238 GQHTSVNHGTFQQL
+238 GQHTSVNHGTFQQPK
-252 QCCPAFKNPTGPPH
+252 CNPAFQNPTGPAH
-266 PRFTDNGHPDGSKD
+266 LRFTDTGHPEGSKG
-280 LQTQN
+280 LQTWD
-285 KSAIEYVSP
+285 KSAIKYVSL
-294 PSSAALSN
+294 PSSAPLSD
-302 SEMLININRRTE
+302 SEMLESINTVTE
-314 RTGGGFVS
+314 RTEGGVVS
-322 QASGGIQK
+322 QASGGMQK
-330 LTSSAGAVSAFE
+330 LTTSAGVGSAFE
-342 AHKKANVTK
+342 AASYKKANNVTK

-380 SKAYDPAM
+380 SKVYDPAM

-415 LEGKNVV
+415 LEGENVV
-422 GLASGSHFIG
+422 GLASGSHFVG
-432 SGVDVKSLL
+432 SKVDVKSLL

-447 KKSSALVKGKCVLI
+447 KKPSALVKGKCVLI

-474 EVIGVFKKMDSR
+474 EVIAVFKKMDSR
-486 NYVEALLSLMSVEV
+486 NYDMNTRKWNFLLEDYPKLMQVLLNLVSVEV
-500 EPLPEAIIKTFA
+500 EPLPEAVIKTFA

-519 SLTDIPDADLSVVD
+519 SLTDIPDADLSRVD
-533 SKIVTSLMPFQREGV
+533 TKIVMSLMPFQREGV

-590 SSVRFTWAEAFE
+590 SSVRFTWAEAFH

-637 RMDKQLKNTFQVV
+637 RMDKQLKSTFQVV

-672 LKFVLNGRLE
+672 LK
-682 DMSQPL
+682 

-717 TFFPQFHSF
+717 SFFPLFHSF
-726 GLRYCDAKKMPWG
+726 GLRYCDARKMPWG

-776 RKMVVVALEGISAKT
+776 RKMVVVAPEGISAKT

-806 ESKQQEKEG
+806 ESKQQEKEA

-853 IMLDAVAAELKKK
+853 IMLDAVVAELKKK
-866 HIEHIRID
+866 HVEHIRID
-874 GSTSSAERQSLCQ
+874 GSTSSAERQALCQ
-887 KFQLAEKHAVAVLS
+887 KFQLSEKQAVAVLS

-907 GLTLCAAD
+907 GLTLSAAD

-984 AESTNYCPKP
+984 AESTNYCPKT

-1028 CVDTFPVPVLI
+1028 CEFDSGSAL
-1039 STCCFILFKNQSC
+1039 QDREAEAC
-1052 SSFWFASQQ
+1052 SVSPKK
-1061 AKRTK
+1061 KR
-1066 KVGIVGKYGTRYGA
+1066 R
-1080 SLRKMVKKIEISQH
+1080 IE
-1094 AKYTCSF
+1094 
-1101 CGKTKMKRKAVGI
+1101 
-1114 WHCGSCMKTVA
+1114 
-1125 GGAWTYNTTSA
+1125 
-1136 VTVKSAIRR
+1136 
-1145 LKELK
+1145 
-1150 DQ
+1150 

>member
-1 MGACPPSGR
+1 
-10 GGGQGVNSAGR
+10 
-21 RKLRS
+21 
-26 GEGGRASRRT
+26 
-36 WGEAAA
+36 
-42 GEAAGASASPLL
+42 
-54 HLRMD
+54 
-59 VSREELALS
+59 
-68 CGVQHVSA
+68 
-76 TLCEIPRIRS
+76 
-86 FGIDLLLELFKMSSG
+86 MSSG

-135 AAPPQKGQGLGN
+135 AAAPHTGHGLGK
-147 PGSSK
+147 PGGSR

-158 GFTGQHQQTPDTP
+158 GFTSQPPRNPNTP

-176 CLQKGYNHYPA
+176 CLQKGYNYYTVK
-187 NQQMAGS
+187 QQMAGS
-194 HREQQKSCSED
+194 HKEQQKSCSED

-228 HYLDA
+228 HFLDA
-233 GSQEH
+233 GSQED
-238 GQHTSVNHGTFQQL
+238 GQHTSVNHGTLQQPK
-252 QCCPAFKNPTGPPH
+252 CNPAFKNPTGPAH
-266 PRFTDNGHPDGSKD
+266 PGFTDNGHPDGSKD
-280 LQTQN
+280 LQIRD
-285 KSAIEYVSP
+285 KSAIKYVSP
-294 PSSAALSN
+294 PSSAPLSD
-302 SEMLININRRTE
+302 SEMLESINTVTE

-322 QASGGIQK
+322 QASGGMQK
-330 LTSSAGAVSAFE
+330 LTTSAGVGSAFE
-342 AHKKANVTK
+342 AASHKKASNVIK

-394 MEDYSSVL
+394 MDDYSSVL

-415 LEGKNVV
+415 LEGEHVV
-422 GLASGSHFIG
+422 GLASGSHFVG
-432 SGVDVKSLL
+432 SRVDMKSLL

-447 KKSSALVKGKCVLI
+447 KKPSALVKGKCVLI

-474 EVIGVFKKMDSR
+474 EVIAVFKKMDSR
-486 NYVEALLSLMSVEV
+486 NYDMNTRKWNFLLEDYPKLMQELLSLVSVEV
-500 EPLPEAIIKTFA
+500 EPLPEAVIKTFA

-519 SLTDIPDADLSVVD
+519 SLTDIPDADLSGVD
-533 SKIVTSLMPFQREGV
+533 SRIVTSLMPFQREGV

-590 SSVRFTWAEAFE
+590 SSVRFTWAEAFH

-623 TGSLINIISFDLLS
+623 TGSLINIVSFDLLS
-637 RMDKQLKNTFQVV
+637 RMDKQLKSTFQVV

-672 LKFVLNGRLE
+672 LK
-682 DMSQPL
+682 

-717 TFFPQFHSF
+717 SFFPLFHSF
-726 GLRYCDAKKMPWG
+726 GLRYCDARKMPWG

-776 RKMVVVALEGISAKT
+776 RKMVVVAPEGISAKT

-806 ESKQQEKEG
+806 ESKQQEKEA

-853 IMLDAVAAELKKK
+853 IMLDAVVAELKKK

-874 GSTSSAERQSLCQ
+874 GSTSSAERQALCQ
-887 KFQLAEKHAVAVLS
+887 KFQLSEKQAVAVLS

-907 GLTLCAAD
+907 GLTLSAAD

-984 AESTNYCPKP
+984 AESTNYCPKTN
-994 DPKQKTIYD
+994 PKQKTIFD

-1028 CVDTFPVPVLI
+1028 CEFDSGSAL
-1039 STCCFILFKNQSC
+1039 QDREAEAC
-1052 SSFWFASQQ
+1052 SVSPKK
-1061 AKRTK
+1061 KR
-1066 KVGIVGKYGTRYGA
+1066 R
-1080 SLRKMVKKIEISQH
+1080 IE
-1094 AKYTCSF
+1094 
-1101 CGKTKMKRKAVGI
+1101 
-1114 WHCGSCMKTVA
+1114 
-1125 GGAWTYNTTSA
+1125 
-1136 VTVKSAIRR
+1136 
-1145 LKELK
+1145 E
-1150 DQ
+1150 

>member
-1 MGACPPSGR
+1 
-10 GGGQGVNSAGR
+10 
-21 RKLRS
+21 
-26 GEGGRASRRT
+26 
-36 WGEAAA
+36 
-42 GEAAGASASPLL
+42 
-54 HLRMD
+54 
-59 VSREELALS
+59 
-68 CGVQHVSA
+68 
-76 TLCEIPRIRS
+76 
-86 FGIDLLLELFKMSSG
+86 MSSG

-123 RLAAQGAGHVGI
+123 RLAAQRAGHVGI
-135 AAPPQKGQGLGN
+135 AAPPQKEQSPGN
-147 PGSSK
+147 PGNSK

-158 GFTGQHQQTPDTP
+158 RFTSQHQENLNTP
-171 VEQRS
+171 VEQKS
-176 CLQKGYNHYPA
+176 CLQKGYNRYTA

-205 SEQASGLKQFPAMIP
+205 SEQASGLKQFPATIS
-220 NSLSYSHK
+220 NSLNYSHK

-238 GQHTSVNHGTFQQL
+238 GQHTLINLGTLQQPK
-252 QCCPAFKNPTGPPH
+252 CYPAFKNPTGPPH
-266 PRFTDNGHPDGSKD
+266 PRLIDNGHPDGSKD

-285 KSAIEYVSP
+285 KSAIKYVSP
-294 PSSAALSN
+294 PSSTALSD
-302 SEMLININRRTE
+302 SKMLINRLTE

-322 QASGGIQK
+322 QAGGRMQK
-330 LTSSAGAVSAFE
+330 LTSSAGVGSTFE
-342 AHKKANVTK
+342 AASHKKANNVTK

-372 IAVFKKVP
+372 IAVFKQVP

-394 MEDYSSVL
+394 MEDYSSLL

-415 LEGKNVV
+415 LEGENAV
-422 GLASGSHFIG
+422 GRASGSHFVG

-447 KKSSALVKGKCVLI
+447 KKPSALVKGKCVLI
-461 SRLRFEVDIGYSA
+461 SRSRFEVDIGYSV
-474 EVIGVFKKMDSR
+474 EVIGVFKQMDSR
-486 NYVEALLSLMSVEV
+486 NYDMNTRKWNFLLEDYPKLMEVLLSLVSIEV
-500 EPLPEAIIKTFA
+500 EPLPEAVIKTFA
-512 AQLQRSP
+512 AHLQRSP
-519 SLTDIPDADLSVVD
+519 SQTDIPDADLSVVD

-548 NFAISRKGRL
+548 NFAISRSGRL

-577 YYQQEWPLLVVTP
+577 YYQREWPLLVVTP
-590 SSVRFTWAEAFE
+590 SSVRFTWAEAFH
-602 RWLPSLSPGSTNV
+602 RWLPSLGPGSTNV

-637 RMDKQLKNTFQVV
+637 RMDKQLKSTFQVV

-672 LKFVLNGRLE
+672 LK
-682 DMSQPL
+682 

-726 GLRYCDAKKMPWG
+726 GLRYCDARKMPWG

-776 RKMVVVALEGISAKT
+776 RKMVVVAPEGISAKT
-791 KAALA
+791 KAVLA
-796 AEAKKMAKGY
+796 AEAKRMAKGY
-806 ESKQQEKEG
+806 ESKQQEKDA
-815 LLVYF
+815 LLVFF

-853 IMLDAVAAELKKK
+853 IMLDAVVAELKKK
-866 HIEHIRID
+866 HVEHIRID

-887 KFQLAEKHAVAVLS
+887 KFQFSEKQAVAVLS

-907 GLTLCAAD
+907 GLTLSAAD

-984 AESTNYCPKP
+984 AESTNYYPKP

-1028 CVDTFPVPVLI
+1028 CEFDSGSALQDTE
-1039 STCCFILFKNQSC
+1039 
-1052 SSFWFASQQ
+1052 A
-1061 AKRTK
+1061 
-1066 KVGIVGKYGTRYGA
+1066 
-1080 SLRKMVKKIEISQH
+1080 E
-1094 AKYTCSF
+1094 TCSVSP
-1101 CGKTKMKRKAVGI
+1101 KKKRHI
-1114 WHCGSCMKTVA
+1114 
-1125 GGAWTYNTTSA
+1125 
-1136 VTVKSAIRR
+1136 
-1145 LKELK
+1145 E
-1150 DQ
+1150 